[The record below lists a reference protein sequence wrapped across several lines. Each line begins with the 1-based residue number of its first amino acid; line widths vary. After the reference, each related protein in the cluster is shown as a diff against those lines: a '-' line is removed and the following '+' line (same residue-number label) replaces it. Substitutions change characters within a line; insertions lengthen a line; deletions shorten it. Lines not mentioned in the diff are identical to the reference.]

1 MVKTEYFMTR
11 EDGVS
16 LIRTYSDENYY
27 IHKVG
32 TDEVYAEAID
42 VDFATW
48 TYEETTIKIEDEE
61 NGEGEIDPNEATIAD
76 YQDGLRE
83 LGVEI

>member
-1 MVKTEYFMTR
+1 MIKTEYFMTR

-27 IHKVG
+27 IQKVG
-32 TDEVYAEAID
+32 TDEIYAEAID
-42 VDFATW
+42 VDYSTW
-48 TYEETTIKIEDEE
+48 SYEETTTKIEDEME
-61 NGEGEIDPNEATIAD
+61 DVIDPNEATITD

-83 LGVEI
+83 FGVEL

>member
-1 MVKTEYFMTR
+1 MIKTEYFMTR

-27 IHKVG
+27 IQKVG
-32 TDEVYAEAID
+32 TDEIYAEAID

-48 TYEETTIKIEDEE
+48 TYEETTTKIEEE
-61 NGEGEIDPNEATIAD
+61 TEDIIDPNEATITD

-83 LGVEI
+83 FGVEV